1 MISKINYIFVYSAYI
16 WLRKGER
23 KDISVVISAIKDHFG
38 LKRNQK
44 AYISII
50 LPLNYIIESEQTGIS
65 SLRSF
70 ILNIQ
75 MCKDLALLH
84 SWWVGLY

>member
-16 WLRKGER
+16 WLWNGER
-23 KDISVVISAIKDHFG
+23 KDISVISSIKDHFG
-38 LKRNQK
+38 LKRNKK

-50 LPLNYIIESEQTGIS
+50 LPLNYTIESGQTGIS
-65 SLRSF
+65 SLHSF

-75 MCKDLALLH
+75 MCKDLALPH
-84 SWWVGLY
+84 SCE